1 MLISNDEANKRRTRL
16 LCVML
21 IATTIACGGMLAY
34 MVRVRADIRAEIA
47 ELQTM
52 TDDKEITALKWH
64 ILQIEKENDFLRKRN
79 AELEGLISS
88 GA

>member
-1 MLISNDEANKRRTRL
+1 MLISNEDAQKRRARL
-16 LCVML
+16 LCALLILTIISCGAML
-21 IATTIACGGMLAY
+21 TYML
-34 MVRVRADIRAEIA
+34 RVRADIRAEVA